1 MPLDT
6 SVNNVGEYYAAHYLE
21 HQFVKDIAG
30 AVKAWR
36 ELGSRG
42 APRRLQALGDIY
54 FKAKAQALDHDETTH
69 RAAAAEPELAGWHDA
84 LLRAL
89 GYASAPESLVLVA
102 EKAALPVLCRLT
114 RYGKP
119 WLVAAETPFCL
130 PDAALPADWGSEE
143 PLEEA
148 VPGGAA
154 PDGTR
159 HLEASWGEAVGRLLR
174 EEDSPRW
181 VLLLSGSLI
190 HLFDRSTF
198 AQGRWLRF
206 DLDDAF
212 GRKEPASFEA
222 IAALLSAE
230 TLCPDSESAA
240 VLHDTLEGQSHKFTH
255 GVSAKLQGAVRR
267 AIEEVCN
274 GWVDHRRARKLS
286 YTTLAQGEPDL
297 PGGGREVTADH
308 LRHEALVFV
317 YRILFCLYAEA
328 RGGELG
334 ILPINDDVYRLGYS
348 LEALR
353 ELADAGEMPMQSE
366 NGTYYHRHLKT
377 LFRLIHQG
385 FQPNRA
391 PAPAE
396 SAEPWAPVKPEQ
408 LQMFADG
415 PAAPR
420 QLRLDQAGR
429 KVMEADEGLGG
440 AFVVRPLTATLFDPE
455 ATPLLDRAELPNI
468 RLQRVIRALSLGAD
482 EKGRSIGRIN
492 YAELGIV
499 QLGAVY
505 EGLLSYSGFFAAER
519 LIQVHRALD
528 KKRAAGPADEDAV
541 EEADDTEAAEDGAED
556 WSEEAAGDEDGADAG
571 DDAADPAGSGI
582 ALARAAEG
590 GVPGGVKAIYDDD
603 IPADVQTWFVPVSR
617 ASEFREGEIVLE
629 RRGRK
634 PREYVPGEFI
644 LRLTGVD
651 RANSASYYTPEV
663 LTRCLVREVL
673 NERLKDFGPADAD
686 RILELTVC
694 EPAMGS
700 AAFINEMCDQLAHA
714 YLRLKQEQTGRSIE
728 PGRYDD
734 ELRRVKHYIATR
746 NVYGVDLNPTAV
758 ELGGLSL
765 WLGSMH
771 RLLVRK
777 GEGARPDVYRVGA
790 VPWFGLRLR
799 AGNSL
804 IGARRAV
811 WTPDQLRKGDHYGKD
826 AAAPRTLKSGEARA
840 ANEIHHFLVWD
851 EDMVPACRDK
861 LMKSFWPDECKLG
874 ADWTKKQVK
883 KPWREDEIAAAKAI
897 SAAIDD
903 LWAQYARDRAAA
915 LTATACTASVW
926 PTPSDSDEALRPGPT
941 LERQEEIRR
950 TLEKTSGAFQRLR
963 LIMDTWCAF
972 YFWPIAQ
979 TDELPTREAWLAGL
993 KILCGVDVGN
1003 VHARGA
1009 LAIQLGLQMNLEVL
1023 FEAAQGELP
1032 DVEQLCEA
1040 LPCLRVGRQVS
1051 ERQHFHHWE
1060 LTFTELLGPAVDG
1073 LPVPRGIDLMAGNP
1087 PWIKVGW
1094 NDAPLLCEFD
1104 PALGVGGAKSA
1115 GLNRARPKLLASGEQ
1130 KAEYRAVFEAGEGVS
1145 AFLND
1150 RTLYPHLTGVQTNLY
1165 KNFIEKSWDLLGVE
1179 GVAGL
1184 LHPEG
1189 VFDDPKGGKFREAY
1203 YRRLKWHYQFNNELV
1218 LFLDVDHHMAFSV
1231 NVYGGRSGDIAFE
1244 AAFNLF
1250 HPETLEKCRPPA
1262 HAAAPLPGIKSD
1274 AGKWETAGHPDRLV
1288 TITEDSLQK
1297 LAALFEEADAA
1308 SIEARLP
1315 QIHGRPILAV
1325 LEKIG
1330 RVETRLGT
1338 LAGQYFPTEMFH
1350 ESNAQRDG
1358 IITRC
1363 ERPTHRPATA
1373 EGLVLSGP
1381 LIHIGRPWNKT
1392 PRSVCTQNGH
1402 YDEVDLTVI
1411 ADDYLPRAVYRLGD
1425 AKGDLTVYRAAID
1438 EWPKP
1443 SLPGFWPVEETERE
1457 TWEALCG
1464 EELRFYSLDTRLP
1477 GAETAR
1483 EFAFFQIADGDIPA
1497 AVRWLRTNGI
1507 SPNSLEFERKFPML
1521 RVRQGSPATKEL
1533 IGLPRPI
1540 TSYFRHIHRR
1550 QCQPGNVRSLM
1561 STIVPPG
1568 SAHINPM
1575 ISFSFLDEWDCLQF
1589 DTACFSII
1597 IDAIVRIGGKS
1608 DIYESNLQNVPIVRS
1623 AAMPLVART
1632 LRLVSVTNH
1641 YAPLWERNFTEAM
1654 RADGWAYDD
1663 PRLVHEHEL
1672 PWDALPPAWERGC
1685 ALRSDFA
1692 RRQALL
1698 EIDVLV
1704 AQALKLTLDELL
1716 TIYRVQFPVMRQY
1729 ENADEY
1735 DARGRRLPNTVRKDP
1750 GAKELRS
1757 ARLSHDGE
1765 SPITVS
1771 WPVDNGNAT
1780 VTKIFHPP
1788 FTHVDR
1794 EDDYRRAWAAF
1805 AARFG
1810 VAASSTPS
1818 APLAAAD
1825 AED

>member
-6 SVNNVGEYYAAHYLE
+6 AVNNVGEYYAAHYLE

-30 AVKAWR
+30 PVKAWR

-42 APRRLQALGDIY
+42 VPKRLQALGDTY
-54 FKAKAQALDHDETTH
+54 FKAKAQALDYDQTEH

-89 GYASAPESLVLVA
+89 GYAPAPESLVLVA
-102 EKAALPVLCRLT
+102 ERAALPVLCRLT

-130 PDAALPADWGSEE
+130 PDAALPADWGSED

-148 VPGGAA
+148 VPAGAA

-159 HLEASWGEAVGRLLR
+159 HLEAAWGEAVGRLLR

-198 AQGRWLRF
+198 AQGRWLRV

-212 GRKEPASFEA
+212 GRKEAASFEA

-230 TLCPDSESAA
+230 TLCPNSESAT

-286 YTTLAQGEPDL
+286 YKTLAQGEPDL
-297 PGGGREVTADH
+297 PGGVREVTADQ
-308 LRHEALVFV
+308 LRDEALVFV

-353 ELADAGEMPMQSE
+353 DLADAGEMPMQAE
-366 NGTYYHRHLKT
+366 NGTYYHTHLKT

-391 PAPAE
+391 PAAVD
-396 SAEPWAPVKPEQ
+396 AAQPWAPVKPEQ
-408 LQMFADG
+408 LQMFTNG

-429 KVMEADEGLGG
+429 KVMESDEGLAG
-440 AFVVRPLTATLFDPE
+440 AFVVRPLTATLFDPG

-468 RLQRVIRALSLGAD
+468 RLQRVIRELSLGAD
-482 EKGRSIGRIN
+482 EKGKSIGRIN

-505 EGLLSYSGFFAAER
+505 EGLLSYSGFFATER

-528 KKRAAGPADEDAV
+528 KKRAAGPADDEGGDAEETEDA
-541 EEADDTEAAEDGAED
+541 EALDDTSED
-556 WSEEAAGDEDGADAG
+556 WAEEETG
-571 DDAADPAGSGI
+571 DDAADAAAGEAAGT
-582 ALARAAEG
+582 LARAADG
-590 GVPGGVKAIYDDD
+590 GTKVVYDDD
-603 IPADVQTWFVPVSR
+603 IPADVQTWFVPESR
-617 ASEFREGEIVLE
+617 AGEFREGEIVVE
-629 RRGRK
+629 RRSRR
-634 PREYVPGEFI
+634 PRVYLPGEFI

-673 NERLKDFGPADAD
+673 NERLKGFGPADAD

-714 YLRLKQEQTGRSIE
+714 YLRLKQEQTGRTIE

-777 GEGARPDVYRVGA
+777 GEGAQPDVYRVGA

-799 AGNSL
+799 TGNSL

-811 WTPDQLRKGDHYGKD
+811 WTSDQLRDGDHYGKD
-826 AAAPRTLKSGEARA
+826 AAAPRTLKPGEARA
-840 ANEIHHFLVWD
+840 ANEIYHFLVWD

-861 LMKSFWPDECKLG
+861 LMKSFWPAECKLG
-874 ADWTKKQVK
+874 TDWTKKQVK
-883 KPWREDEIAAAKAI
+883 KTWNEVDIAAAKAI

-915 LTATACTASVW
+915 LKATACTASVW

-941 LERQEEIRR
+941 LDRQEEIRR

-1003 VHARGA
+1003 AHARGL
-1009 LAIQLGLQMNLEVL
+1009 LAIQLGFQIAPEAL

-1032 DVEQLCEA
+1032 DVAQLCQA
-1040 LPCLRVGRQVS
+1040 MPCLLVGHDLS

-1060 LTFTELLGPAVDG
+1060 LIFTELLGPAVEG

-1094 NDAPLLCEFD
+1094 NDAPLLQEFD
-1104 PALGVGGAKSA
+1104 PALGVSGAKSA
-1115 GLNRARPKLLASGEQ
+1115 ALKRARPELLKSEER
-1130 KAEYRAVFEAGEGVS
+1130 KVDYRAVFEAGEGVS

-1150 RTLYPHLTGVQTNLY
+1150 RTLYPYLAGVQTNLY
-1165 KNFIEKSWDLLGVE
+1165 KNFIEKSWDLLGDE

-1184 LHPEG
+1184 IHQEG
-1189 VFDDPKGGKFREAY
+1189 VFDDPDGGKFREAY
-1203 YRRLKWHYQFNNELV
+1203 YRRLRGHYQFENQMN
-1218 LFLDVDHHMAFSV
+1218 LFEGTNDHGRMKFSL
-1231 NVYGGRSGDIAFE
+1231 NVFSGASGEIEFSCI
-1244 AAFNLF
+1244 FNLF
-1250 HPETLEKCRPPA
+1250 HPHTLEKCR
-1262 HAAAPLPGIKSD
+1262 APSQVGTLLPGIKD
-1274 AGKWETAGHPDRLV
+1274 DLNRWNTEGHPARV
-1288 TITEDSLQK
+1288 ITITE
-1297 LAALFEEADAA
+1297 AALKKIAPLFEEFG
-1308 SIEARLP
+1308 SPVTHARLP
-1315 QIHGRPILAV
+1315 QVHGKPLLSV
-1325 LEKIG
+1325 LEKVG
-1330 RVETRLGT
+1330 KCERRLGSIF
-1338 LAGQYFPTEMFH
+1338 GGYHPTVMF
-1350 ESNAQRDG
+1350 EEGKAQNLG
-1358 IITRC
+1358 ILHACRNGTKA
-1363 ERPTHRPATA
+1363 PATLDQ
-1373 EGLVLSGP
+1373 LVVAGP
-1381 LIHIGRPWNKT
+1381 HFHIGRPWNKS
-1392 PRSVCTQNGH
+1392 PRLICNQPSH
-1402 YDEVDLTVI
+1402 YDDVDLI
-1411 ADDYLPRAVYRLGD
+1411 ELEEDYIPRTIYRPGD
-1425 AKGDLTVYRAAID
+1425 EDGDCSVFNQSIGF
-1438 EWPKP
+1438 WPEQT
-1443 SLPGFWPVEETERE
+1443 LPGFWPIEEGEAPY
-1457 TWEALCG
+1457 WEDLCG
-1464 EELRFYSLDTRLP
+1464 EEIVLHSMDRNQP
-1477 GAETAR
+1477 GTASAR
-1483 EFAFFQIADGDIPA
+1483 KYAFFSVAKGDVLGAIN
-1497 AVRWLRTNGI
+1497 WLLHSSQKTTSI
-1507 SPNSLEFERKFPML
+1507 EFSNRFGDVCLK
-1521 RVRQGSPATKEL
+1521 QG
-1533 IGLPRPI
+1533 RP
-1540 TSYFRHIHRR
+1540 TSEDFALMPKPKTTYFRHVNRR
-1550 QCQPGNVRSLM
+1550 KAKPSDSRTFISTIIPPGPTHVDSVYSIAFSDERNLLIFNGGCTSIIYDAICRQTGKEDFRHDVVSILPLLSGSAAEAILARSLR
-1561 STIVPPG
+1561 
-1568 SAHINPM
+1568 
-1575 ISFSFLDEWDCLQF
+1575 L
-1589 DTACFSII
+1589 
-1597 IDAIVRIGGKS
+1597 
-1608 DIYESNLQNVPIVRS
+1608 
-1623 AAMPLVART
+1623 AA
-1632 LRLVSVTNH
+1632 VTVH
-1641 YAPLWERNFTEAM
+1641 YAPLWERNFSERM
-1654 RADGWAYDD
+1654 REDGWAYGE

-1672 PWDALPPAWERGC
+1672 RWADLPTQWERGC
-1685 ALRSDFA
+1685 ALRSDYA

-1698 EIDVLV
+1698 EIDALV
-1704 AQALKLTLDELL
+1704 AQALDLTVDDLL
-1716 TIYRVQFPVMRQY
+1716 TIYRVQFPKIRQY

-1735 DARGRRLPNTVRKDP
+1735 DARGRRLPNTVRKDA
-1750 GAKELRS
+1750 GAKELRA
-1757 ARLSHDGE
+1757 ARQGHDGV

-1780 VTKIFHPP
+1780 VTKTFHPP
-1788 FTHVDR
+1788 FTKVDR

-1805 AARFG
+1805 EARFG
-1810 VAASSTPS
+1810 VATSE
-1818 APLAAAD
+1818 APLTAAD

>member
-30 AVKAWR
+30 PVKAWR

-42 APRRLQALGDIY
+42 VPKRLQALGDTY
-54 FKAKAQALDHDETTH
+54 FKAKAQALDYDQTEH

-89 GYASAPESLVLVA
+89 GYVPAPESLVLAA
-102 EKAALPVLCRLT
+102 ERAALPVLCRLT

-130 PDAALPADWGSEE
+130 PDAALPADRGSED
-143 PLEEA
+143 PLEE
-148 VPGGAA
+148 VIPKGAA
-154 PDGTR
+154 SDGTL
-159 HLEASWGEAVGRLLR
+159 HLEVSWGEAVGRLLR

-181 VLLLSGSLI
+181 VLLLSGALI
-190 HLFDRSTF
+190 QLFDRSTF
-198 AQGRWLRF
+198 AQGRWLRV

-230 TLCPDSESAA
+230 TLCPDSESAT

-286 YTTLAQGEPDL
+286 YKSLAQGEPDL
-297 PGGGREVTADH
+297 PGGVREVTADQ

-353 ELADAGEMPMQSE
+353 DLADAGEMPMQLE
-366 NGTYYHRHLKT
+366 DGTYYHKHLKT

-391 PAPAE
+391 PAPADA
-396 SAEPWAPVKPEQ
+396 AEPWAPVKPEQ
-408 LQMFADG
+408 LQMFTDG
-415 PAAPR
+415 PAAAR

-440 AFVVRPLTATLFDPE
+440 AFVVRPLTATLFDPD

-468 RLQRVIRALSLGAD
+468 RLQRVIRELSLGAD
-482 EKGRSIGRIN
+482 EKGKSIGRIN

-505 EGLLSYSGFFAAER
+505 EGLLSYSGFFATER

-528 KKRAAGPADEDAV
+528 KKRAAGPADDGEDAA
-541 EEADDTEAAEDGAED
+541 EESDNAESADDAAEDWASDWAE
-556 WSEEAAGDEDGADAG
+556 EETEAETG
-571 DDAADPAGSGI
+571 DDAADAAEISGT
-582 ALARAAEG
+582 LARTADG
-590 GVPGGVKAIYDDD
+590 GTKAIYDDD

-617 ASEFREGEIVLE
+617 VGEFQPGEIVVE
-629 RRGRK
+629 RRTRQ

-663 LTRCLVREVL
+663 LTRTLVREVL

-714 YLRLKQEQTGRSIE
+714 YLRLKQEQTGRAIE

-777 GEGARPDVYRVGA
+777 GEGAQPDVYRVGA

-799 AGNSL
+799 TGNSL

-811 WTPDQLRKGDHYGKD
+811 WTSDQLRDGDHYGKD
-826 AAAPRTLKSGEARA
+826 AAAPRTLKPGEARA
-840 ANEIHHFLVWD
+840 ANEIYHFLVWD
-851 EDMVPACRDK
+851 EDMAPACRDK
-861 LMKSFWPDECKLG
+861 LMKSFWPDACKLG
-874 ADWTKKQVK
+874 TDWTKKQVK
-883 KPWREDEIAAAKAI
+883 KTWNEADIAAAKAI
-897 SAAIDD
+897 SAAIDA

-915 LTATACTASVW
+915 LKATACTASVW

-941 LERQEEIRR
+941 LDQQEEIRR

-972 YFWPIAQ
+972 YFWPIAK

-1003 VHARGA
+1003 AQSRA
-1009 LAIQLGLQMNLEVL
+1009 MLTIRLGFQAELESM

-1032 DVEQLCEA
+1032 DVEQLCQA
-1040 LPCLRVGRQVS
+1040 MPCLLIGRQLS

-1060 LTFTELLGPAVDG
+1060 LIFTELLGPAVEG
-1073 LPVPRGIDLMAGNP
+1073 LPTPRGIDLMAGNP

-1094 NDAPLLCEFD
+1094 DDTPLLDEFD
-1104 PALGVGGAKSA
+1104 PTLGVGGAKA
-1115 GLNRARPKLLASGEQ
+1115 AEYNRARPDLLKNGDRQ
-1130 KAEYRAVFEAGEGVS
+1130 REYRAVFEAAEGAS

-1150 RTLYPHLTGVQTNLY
+1150 RTLFPHLTGVQTNLY
-1165 KNFIEKSWDLLGVE
+1165 KNFIEKSWDLLGDK
-1179 GVAGL
+1179 GIAGL

-1189 VFDDPKGGKFREAY
+1189 VFDDPQAGQFRVEY
-1203 YRRLKWHYQFNNELV
+1203 YHRLRGHYQFKNDFL
-1218 LFLDVDHHMAFSV
+1218 LFLDVDNHMTFSM
-1231 NVYGGRSGDIAFE
+1231 NIFGSRK
-1244 AAFNLF
+1244 
-1250 HPETLEKCRPPA
+1250 ETLEFFAIFNLVLPEGIDSSRYSS
-1262 HAAAPLPGIKSD
+1262 APTSRLPGIKTD
-1274 AGKWETAGHPDRLV
+1274 DGKWETKGHPDRIILINEDVMSNLV
-1288 TITEDSLQK
+1288 RLYES
-1297 LAALFEEADAA
+1297 EETLPAQ
-1308 SIEARLP
+1308 ARLA
-1315 QIHGRPILAV
+1315 QIHGKPILSV
-1325 LEKIG
+1325 LLKIG
-1330 RVETRLGT
+1330 TFNRRLHT
-1338 LAGQYFPTEMFH
+1338 LSGKYFPSEMFH
-1350 ESNAQRDG
+1350 ESNSQRDG

-1363 ERPTHRPATA
+1363 ARPSFQPRSAD
-1373 EGLVLSGP
+1373 EIVVSGP
-1381 LIHIGRPWNKT
+1381 LIHIGRPWSKT
-1392 PRSVCTQNGH
+1392 PHSYCKSNKA
-1402 YDEVDLTVI
+1402 YDEVDLAYI
-1411 ADDYLPRAVYRLGD
+1411 CDDYLPRAVYRPGD
-1425 AKGDLTVYRAAID
+1425 EEGRLTFYHEAIVD
-1438 EWPKP
+1438 WPRP
-1443 SLPGFWPVEETERE
+1443 SLPGYWAIETDDLNA
-1457 TWEALCG
+1457 WEVLCG
-1464 EELRFYSLDTRLP
+1464 EQLRLYSIESEHPDAVNARQFAYFSQAE
-1477 GAETAR
+1477 GAVIE
-1483 EFAFFQIADGDIPA
+1483 
-1497 AVRWLRTNGI
+1497 AVRWVKRNQDSVQSQEFLK
-1507 SPNSLEFERKFPML
+1507 EFEG
-1521 RVRQGSPATKEL
+1521 VRLVQGMPTPDQLKWMPKPVVSYYRYVNRRLAKPSDYRTL
-1533 IGLPRPI
+1533 ISSILPPGAANIDVLFSIVMAEDVLLAFSASTFSIVFDFLVRL
-1540 TSYFRHIHRR
+1540 SGKGNFRHDLI
-1550 QCQPGNVRSLM
+1550 
-1561 STIVPPG
+1561 
-1568 SAHINPM
+1568 
-1575 ISFSFLDEWDCLQF
+1575 
-1589 DTACFSII
+1589 
-1597 IDAIVRIGGKS
+1597 K
-1608 DIYESNLQNVPIVRS
+1608 NL
-1623 AAMPLVART
+1623 PLVSGNSKDKLAART

-1663 PRLVHEHEL
+1663 PRLVHEHEI
-1672 PWDALPPAWERGC
+1672 PWAELPPLWERGC

-1735 DARGRRLPNTVRKDP
+1735 DARGRRLPNTVRKDA
-1750 GAKELRS
+1750 GAKELRT
-1757 ARLSHDGE
+1757 ARQEHDGV

-1780 VTKIFHPP
+1780 VTKTFHPP
-1788 FTHVDR
+1788 FSKVDR

-1805 AARFG
+1805 EAWFG
-1810 VAASSTPS
+1810 VATPE
-1818 APLAAAD
+1818 APLATAD
-1825 AED
+1825 AEH

>member
-42 APRRLQALGDIY
+42 VPRRLQALGDTY
-54 FKAKAQALDHDETTH
+54 FKAKAQALDHDVTAH
-69 RAAAAEPELAGWHDA
+69 RAATTEPELAGWHDV

-89 GYASAPESLVLVA
+89 GYTPAPESLVLVA

-143 PLEEA
+143 PLEEE

-159 HLEASWGEAVGRLLR
+159 HLQASWGEAVGRLLR

-222 IAALLSAE
+222 IAALLSVE

-353 ELADAGEMPMQSE
+353 DLADAGEMPMQSE

-396 SAEPWAPVKPEQ
+396 AAEPWAPVKPEQ
-408 LQMFADG
+408 LTMFSDG
-415 PAAPR
+415 PVAPR

-429 KVMEADEGLGG
+429 KVMETDEGLGG
-440 AFVVRPLTATLFDPE
+440 AFMVRPLTATLFDPE

-528 KKRAAGPADEDAV
+528 KKRAAGPAAEDEDAAD
-541 EEADDTEAAEDGAED
+541 EADDTDAAEDIPDDIPEDIPGDGAED
-556 WSEEAAGDEDGADAG
+556 WNGEAAE
-571 DDAADPAGSGI
+571 STF
-582 ALARAAEG
+582 ALGRAAEG
-590 GVPGGVKAIYDDD
+590 GGPGGVKAIYDDD

-617 ASEFREGEIVLE
+617 AGEFREGEIVLE

-811 WTPDQLRKGDHYGKD
+811 WTPEQLRKGDHYGKD
-826 AAAPRTLKSGEARA
+826 AAAPRTLKPGEARQ
-840 ANEIHHFLVWD
+840 ANEIYHFLVWD

-874 ADWTKKQVK
+874 ADWTKAQVK
-883 KPWREDEIAAAKAI
+883 KKWSEDEIAAAKAI

-941 LERQEEIRR
+941 LERQEETRR

-979 TDELPTREAWLAGL
+979 TDELPTRAAWLAGL
-993 KILCGVDVGN
+993 KILCGVDIGSTQ
-1003 VHARGA
+1003 ARGM

-1060 LTFTELLGPAVDG
+1060 LIFTELLGPAVDG

-1115 GLNRARPKLLASGEQ
+1115 GLNRARPKLLENGER
-1130 KAEYRAVFEAGEGVS
+1130 KAEYRAVFEVGEGVS

-1150 RTLYPHLTGVQTNLY
+1150 RTMYPHLTGVQTNLY
-1165 KNFIEKSWDLLGVE
+1165 KNFIEKSWDLLGEE

-1203 YRRLKWHYQFNNELV
+1203 YRRLKGHYQFKNELA
-1218 LFLDVDHHMAFSV
+1218 LFQDVDHHMAFSV
-1231 NVYGGRSGDIAFE
+1231 NIYGGRASDIAFD
-1244 AAFNLF
+1244 AVFNLF
-1250 HPETLEKCRPPA
+1250 HPETIMKCRAPA
-1262 HAAAPLPGIKSD
+1262 HPGAPLPGIKSD

-1297 LAALFEEADAA
+1297 LAALFEESDSA
-1308 SIEARLP
+1308 SVQARLA
-1315 QIHGRPILAV
+1315 QIHGRPVLTV

-1330 RVETRLGT
+1330 LIEKRLAN
-1338 LAGQYFPTEMFH
+1338 LAGDYFATTMFD
-1350 ESNAQRDG
+1350 ETYCQRDG
-1358 IITRC
+1358 IITRS
-1363 ERPTHRPATA
+1363 ERPTNQPKTA
-1373 EGLVLSGP
+1373 DELVLTAP
-1381 LIHIGRPWNKT
+1381 LIASGCAISKT
-1392 PRSVCTQNGH
+1392 PRTVCTLRSH
-1402 YDEVDLTVI
+1402 YDETDLTTI
-1411 ADDYLPRAVYRLGD
+1411 PDAYLPRSVYRPGD
-1425 AKGDLTVYRAAID
+1425 ADGDQGEFLDNID
-1438 EWPKP
+1438 EWPK
-1443 SLPGFWPVEETERE
+1443 STLPGFHRIPIDEVHFWER
-1457 TWEALCG
+1457 LCG
-1464 EELRFYSLDTRLP
+1464 ESLRFHGIDATAP
-1477 GAETAR
+1477 GARTAKDYACFCVA
-1483 EFAFFQIADGDIPA
+1483 EGDVKSAVFWLTQNDGDPGSQEFRKLFST
-1497 AVRWLRTNGI
+1497 VRLKQDAF
-1507 SPNSLEFERKFPML
+1507 PDLER
-1521 RVRQGSPATKEL
+1521 
-1533 IGLPRPI
+1533 LPRPL
-1540 TSYFRHIHRR
+1540 TSYFRYVNREMGFVGNYRTIFPAIIPPGPSHIHAVFSITFLREADLLNFTGGSLSV
-1550 QCQPGNVRSLM
+1550 PIDFAVRAM
-1561 STIVPPG
+1561 G
-1568 SAHINPM
+1568 KQHINQSLAKHFP
-1575 ISFSFLDEWDCLQF
+1575 IFS
-1589 DTACFSII
+1589 APY
-1597 IDAIVRIGGKS
+1597 S
-1608 DIYESNLQNVPIVRS
+1608 DLI
-1623 AAMPLVART
+1623 AART

-1641 YAPLWERNFTEAM
+1641 YAPLWERNVTGEM

-1672 PWDALPPAWERGC
+1672 PWDALPPVWERGC

-1704 AQALKLTLDELL
+1704 AQALDLTLDELL

-1757 ARLSHDGE
+1757 ARLSHDGT

-1788 FTHVDR
+1788 FTRVDR

-1818 APLAAAD
+1818 APSATAD